1 MVGKTNVAGARLRS
15 VIAVTYPKGSVC
27 TCSNGTKTLKAR
39 DTSGKAL
46 FNVFTGTWTVTATD
60 GSKTASKAV
69 TITDAVQAVN
79 VALSFI
85 LYLRKGI
92 DDCDADTGGWISE
105 ARAWGENVPSAGAP
119 IVDKSNTWIVLTQN
133 YGKGGL
139 YRTVNKIDLSQYNTL
154 VVELAVSATDSHP
167 EYFTFGIWSEL
178 GTYFRYNLAA
188 YWNPTD
194 NIGSTLISIDISN
207 LNGSYYVGYGLYNNK
222 LTVASGYVYL
232 K

>member
-1 MVGKTNVAGARLRS
+1 MVGKTNVAGARLRA
-15 VIAVTYPKGSVC
+15 VIAVTYPEGSVC

-105 ARAWGENVPSAGAP
+105 ARAWGENVAGAGAP
-119 IVDKSNTWIVLTQN
+119 IVDKSNTWIELTQN
-133 YGKGGL
+133 YAKGGI

-178 GTYFRYNLAA
+178 GTYYRYNLAA

-194 NIGSTLISIDISN
+194 NIGSTVISIDISN
-207 LNGSYYVGYGLYNNK
+207 LNGSYYVGYGLYNNN
-222 LTVASGYVYL
+222 LTVSSGYVYL